1 MNKNTFLHTDK
12 EKIQQNLSLNLNNNT
27 SQSEKYKIV
36 SIKLEIYEAKLQ
48 QSINIEDFSP
58 YITITIGKDTKK
70 TSSNN
75 SNKRYNPMFNEVKFA
90 IFFNMSSK

>member
-1 MNKNTFLHTDK
+1 MNKNTIFHTDK
-12 EKIQQNLSLNLNNNT
+12 DKIPQNLSLNLNNNT

-48 QSINIEDFSP
+48 KSINIEDFSP

-70 TSSNN
+70 TSSNS

-90 IFFNMSSK
+90 IFLI